1 MLSHVEINKVTL
13 CTPGVIRA
21 ACALLG
27 GTDKVGTT
35 RHAAQTADTMQLTT
49 RAVLGRSNEAT
60 TAATPLVPSGGCLR
74 RASGFGSTALIIA
87 VRGLRAPYTHRGCAA
102 QCS

>member
-60 TAATPLVPSGGCLR
+60 TAATPLVPSGGRCAER
-74 RASGFGSTALIIA
+74 PVSGPL
-87 VRGLRAPYTHRGCAA
+87 HR
-102 QCS
+102 